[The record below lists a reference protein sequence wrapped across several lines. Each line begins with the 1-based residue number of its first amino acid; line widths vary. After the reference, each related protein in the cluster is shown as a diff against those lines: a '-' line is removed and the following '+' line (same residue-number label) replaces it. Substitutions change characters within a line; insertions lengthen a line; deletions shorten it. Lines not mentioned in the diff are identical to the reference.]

1 MELVSQREY
10 ARRRGVAHT
19 SVRKAIA
26 AGRIS
31 TSDGTSRGKINPELA
46 DREWSENTDRSK
58 PRNSVGGSPKGR
70 RRPGD
75 PETPMAL
82 DGGNG
87 NGSAV
92 AGSGGTG
99 YSRARAAREAAQ
111 AQLAK
116 LTLDERLGKLVNAS
130 EVKLAAF
137 SVARHARDQLLG
149 IPARVAPL
157 LVAVDD
163 RAEIER
169 VLENEIEK
177 ICKELSG
184 GTTKR
189 D

>member
-1 MELVSQREY
+1 MEFVSQREY

-70 RRPGD
+70 RRPGA
-75 PETPMAL
+75 PSAPMEL

-87 NGSAV
+87 NGGATEPKM
-92 AGSGGTG
+92 TG
-99 YSRARAAREAAQ
+99 YAKARAAREAAQ

-116 LTLDERLGKLVNAS
+116 LTLDERLGKLVSAS
-130 EVKLAAF
+130 EVELAAF
-137 SVARHARDQLLG
+137 SAARQARDQLLA

-157 LVAVDD
+157 LVAAADTN
-163 RAEIER
+163 EIQSI
-169 VLENEIEK
+169 LEDEIEK
-177 ICKELSG
+177 VCKGLSG
-184 GTTKR
+184 GASKR